1 MLTDLFGNSPRVRLL
16 DFLADHVDYDYT
28 LTQMHRLARV
38 SRPTLY
44 RLVAALQKEGLIM
57 PTREVGG
64 SHFFRLATENP
75 KVVAMLQ
82 MDFRQVN
89 EELAADRFGSGGAAG
104 GSRLSIAHRILN
116 VSCGRRLGTSSR
128 LRLCE
133 RVRVEN
139 GSLGTDLPSG
149 AWRL

>member
-64 SHFFRLATENP
+64 SRFFRLATENP

-82 MDFRQVN
+82 MDLRQVN
-89 EELAADRFGSGGAAG
+89 EALVANRFGEALAKGRPRLAAKAP
-104 GSRLSIAHRILN
+104 
-116 VSCGRRLGTSSR
+116 R
-128 LRLCE
+128 LRQNPRRKAVPAL
-133 RVRVEN
+133 R
-139 GSLGTDLPSG
+139 
-149 AWRL
+149 

>member
-1 MLTDLFGNSPRVRLL
+1 MLTDLFGDSPRVRLL

-44 RLVAALQKEGLIM
+44 RLVAGLEGEGLIVQ
-57 PTREVGG
+57 TREVGG

-89 EELAADRFGSGGAAG
+89 EELASDRFGKVPATG
-104 GSRLSIAHRILN
+104 RIRPT
-116 VSCGRRLGTSSR
+116 VETPRRR
-128 LRLCE
+128 RI
-133 RVRVEN
+133 
-139 GSLGTDLPSG
+139 
-149 AWRL
+149 

>member
-1 MLTDLFGNSPRVRLL
+1 MLTDLFGDSPRVRLL

-28 LTQMHRLARV
+28 LTQIHRLARV

-44 RLVAALQKEGLIM
+44 RLVAAMEGEGLIVQ
-57 PTREVGG
+57 TREVGG

-89 EELAADRFGSGGAAG
+89 EELAADRFRKGSATGRTRPPAETPRRRRIPRRKAVPA
-104 GSRLSIAHRILN
+104 SR
-116 VSCGRRLGTSSR
+116 
-128 LRLCE
+128 
-133 RVRVEN
+133 
-139 GSLGTDLPSG
+139 
-149 AWRL
+149 